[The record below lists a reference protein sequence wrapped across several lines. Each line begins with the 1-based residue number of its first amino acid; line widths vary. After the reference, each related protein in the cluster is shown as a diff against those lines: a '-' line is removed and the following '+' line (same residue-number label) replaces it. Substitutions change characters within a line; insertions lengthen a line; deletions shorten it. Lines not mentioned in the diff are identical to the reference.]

1 MEIYRLVYLKL
12 QTITGAKS
20 PDEFSISPG
29 VALEYLKRMIDEELL
44 PDYTSVAA
52 IPTNDDLGV
61 IDFSNSD
68 HANEVNK
75 VLKTTKAV
83 LNSSGGAQILNSADI
98 SGTTAFHASLHA
110 DENFIIPFLLPQ
122 FSGWINRIIGN
133 VVKNPCKIH
142 FFEVGRLTRDE
153 YSEELLKKAQY
164 SLPTKLAVLS
174 LNGIDP
180 LDTLS
185 LNHLE
190 DDILKLGDKFSRP
203 LNSSYTSTG
212 GRPVSSDSDLT
223 DDGESSRDKSDR
235 S

>member
-1 MEIYRLVYLKL
+1 
-12 QTITGAKS
+12 
-20 PDEFSISPG
+20 
-29 VALEYLKRMIDEELL
+29 
-44 PDYTSVAA
+44 
-52 IPTNDDLGV
+52 
-61 IDFSNSD
+61 
-68 HANEVNK
+68 VNK

-122 FSGWINRIIGN
+122 FSGLINRIIGN